1 MGAEFAAVLG
11 TRPEA
16 IKLAPVVVALRSRGL
31 PCLMV
36 GTGQH
41 RDLLAGALAPFHLD
55 LDVDLNAMREGQ
67 SLSELM
73 ARLIAG
79 LGQWIAQARPRRVLV
94 QGDTATAL
102 AGALAAFHL
111 RLPCAH
117 VEAGLRS
124 GRLDAPWPEEGYR
137 RMVDRIADRLYAP
150 TPGARD
156 NLLAEGVEAS
166 RILVTGQTGVDAA
179 LWVAKRPAPAS
190 SGLPR
195 LGERTRIIYATA
207 HRREGQTAIASTLEA
222 LRRVVAE
229 RSDVE
234 VVMPLHPNPEVRR
247 QALPFMNAH
256 PRLHVIEPL
265 DYADSVH
272 LLSRAA
278 LVVTDSGGLQE
289 EAPSFGLPVLVT
301 REVTERPEGAAAGFL
316 RVVGLDGARLHEVI
330 VSVLDDQKL
339 RDRLQ
344 HTSNP
349 YGDGHAA
356 ERIADD
362 LTRAGDAA

>member
-1 MGAEFAAVLG
+1 MKADIAIVLG

-16 IKLAPVVVALRSRGL
+16 IKLAPVALALAARQIPFHMIS
-31 PCLMV
+31 
-36 GTGQH
+36 TGQH
-41 RDLLAGALAPFHLD
+41 RDLIAGALLPFGLKPTHD
-55 LDVDLNAMREGQ
+55 LALMREGQ
-67 SLSELM
+67 SLDELL

-79 LGQWIAQARPRRVLV
+79 LGQALAAIGPRMVVV

-102 AGALAAFHL
+102 AGALAAFHA
-111 RLPCAH
+111 RIPCAH

-137 RMVDRIADRLYAP
+137 RMVDRIAARLYAP
-150 TPGARD
+150 TPGARE

-179 LWVAKRPAPAS
+179 LWVAQRPRGAA

-195 LGERTRIIYATA
+195 LGERTRVIYATA
-207 HRREGQTAIASTLEA
+207 HRREGQAALASTLAA
-222 LRRVVAE
+222 LSRVVAE
-229 RSDVE
+229 RPDVE

-247 QALPFMNAH
+247 QALPFLHAH

-265 DYADSVH
+265 GYADSVH
-272 LLSRAA
+272 LLRRAS

-301 REVTERPEGAAAGFL
+301 REVTERPEGIEAGFL
-316 RVVGLDGARLHEVI
+316 KIVGLDSSRLHAAMI
-330 VSVLDDQKL
+330 SVLDDPGL
-339 RDRLQ
+339 RDLLQ
-344 HTSNP
+344 RTPNP

-362 LTRAGDAA
+362 LAGGALSG